1 MQMQE
6 KKIKGFSLIEVLVV
20 MIIVSVISAM
30 AYPNFQD
37 WKKEREVRGSAE
49 KVRNVFTNAI
59 TQVQRGLYGFAQVYV
74 EPSAESGV
82 RLVTRGMFVSSIAK
96 NIIQNN
102 ERRGNSETAIK
113 SRCDLTS
120 SVGADPD
127 DDTATSYW
135 DHDGSVTPRAEVVD
149 ITLNDVKTS
158 ITTASAVCFSKDARW
173 YSANG
178 EFISGTDIVTSM
190 YICLD
195 DDAIACS
202 GDEPDVKYLYAVSWS
217 RFGNIKLDKWN
228 NDKKEWIS
236 K

>member
-6 KKIKGFSLIEVLVV
+6 KKIKGFSLIEILVV

-30 AYPNFQD
+30 AYPNFQN

-49 KVRNVFTNAI
+49 KVRNIFTNTI
-59 TQVQRGLYGFAQVYV
+59 TQVQRGLYGFAQVYI
-74 EPSAESGV
+74 EPIAGSGV
-82 RLVTRGMFVSSIAK
+82 RLVTRGMFLSSVAK
-96 NIIQNN
+96 NIIQDND
-102 ERRGNSETAIK
+102 RRGNSETAMQ
-113 SRCDLTS
+113 SRCQLTS
-120 SVGADPD
+120 SVGADAD
-127 DDTATSYW
+127 DETVISYW

-158 ITTASAVCFSKDARW
+158 ITSASAVCFSKDARW

-178 EFISGTDIVTSM
+178 DFIAGTDIVTSM

-195 DDAIACS
+195 DDTIACS
-202 GDEPDVKYLYAVSWS
+202 GVEPDVKYLYAVSWS